1 MSAGPRVEVVNFGC
15 RLNLAEGE
23 AVRAAALRAG
33 AADTI
38 VFNSCAVTDEAVRQA
53 RQAVRR
59 ALRERPGADVVVTGC
74 AAELEA
80 QRFADMGARVVAND
94 AKGLAESYR
103 SKDKNSASP
112 RLDPGSARTDLD
124 DGAISSPFALSLSKP
139 VLSACKAVEGGCS
152 SLPYMPALSGA
163 DHARAFLGVQT
174 GCSHDCTFCATVLA
188 RGAARSAPVD
198 AILAAAR
205 TALDR
210 GQREIVLTG
219 VDLASYG
226 DDSGTSLAALAEALL
241 ALPGLDRLRLS
252 SLDPDRID
260 AALFALLTQ
269 EARVMPHVHLSLQA
283 GDDMVLRRM
292 KRRHRRADA
301 VRLVERLKAARP
313 AIAIG
318 ADLIAG
324 FPTEDAG
331 MFANTLALV
340 DDCDIVFGH
349 IFPYSPRAGT
359 PAARMPQVGR
369 AVARE
374 RAARLREANARRRH
388 AWMDAQR
395 GRIAAMLVERD
406 GVSGHGEDFTALTL
420 AAPAAPGS
428 IVPVRIGARDGERM
442 AATRID
448 KDGTA

>member
-1 MSAGPRVEVVNFGC
+1 MSGAVLDGVDVVNFGC
-15 RLNLAEGE
+15 RLNIAEGE
-23 AVRAAALRAG
+23 AIRSAISAAG

-59 ALRERPGADVVVTGC
+59 ALRERPGAEVVVTGC

-80 QRFADMGARVVAND
+80 ARFADMGARVVRND
-94 AKGLAESYR
+94 AKGLAESY
-103 SKDKNSASP
+103 KFGGVSP
-112 RLDPGSARTDLD
+112 RRRGPITGGLEIAPAG
-124 DGAISSPFALSLSKP
+124 DGPPPSRGN
-139 VLSACKAVEGGCS
+139 KAFNQPA
-152 SLPYMPALSGA
+152 PYQPALSGA

-174 GCSHDCTFCATVLA
+174 GCSHSCTFCATVMA
-188 RGAARSAPVD
+188 RGTARSATVD
-198 AILAAAR
+198 AVLDSAR

-210 GQREIVLTG
+210 GQREIILTG

-226 DDSGTSLAALAEALL
+226 DDSGTTLAALVEALL
-241 ALPGLDRLRLS
+241 TLPIERLRLS

-260 AALFALLTQ
+260 DALFALLTQ

-283 GDDMVLRRM
+283 GDDMVLTRM

-301 VRLVERLKAARP
+301 VRLIERLKAAR
-313 AIAIG
+313 AEIAIG

-324 FPTEDAG
+324 FPTEDDA
-331 MFANTLALV
+331 MFANSLALI

-369 AVARE
+369 AIARE
-374 RAARLREANARRRH
+374 RAATLREANARRRH
-388 AWMDAQR
+388 GWLETEV
-395 GRIAAMLVERD
+395 GRTASMLVERD
-406 GVSGHGEDFTALTL
+406 GVSGHAENFAAVAL
-420 AAPAAPGS
+420 AAAATPGT
-428 IVPVRIGARDGERM
+428 ILDVRLTARDGDRM
-442 AATRID
+442 VATPTQTKDIAA
-448 KDGTA
+448 